1 MATTREDL
9 PDDIAALRA
18 ALIAERAKRMEEAA
32 RAARVEAELAVAKA
46 KSSDDAA
53 VIAHQRLQIEKLSR
67 QLYGQHSER
76 SVRLLDQME
85 LAFEELESSA
95 SEDEIAAE
103 HAVAK
108 TTNVVAFTR
117 KRPARQP
124 FPEHLPRERVVEP
137 GPTACQCCGSA
148 RLRKLGEDIT
158 ETLEVIPRQWKVI
171 QHIREK
177 FTCRDCEKISQAPA
191 PFHVIARGWA
201 GPSLLAMI
209 LFEKY
214 GQHQPLNRQAER
226 YAREGVPLS
235 LSTLADQVGACC
247 AVLGPA
253 LRRVEAH
260 VFAAD
265 RLHGDDTT
273 VPVLAKGKT
282 DIGRCWVYVRDDRP
296 FGGQDPP
303 AAMFYYSRDRGG
315 AHPQAHLA
323 SYAGILQADAYG
335 GYNKLYEADRQ
346 PGPII
351 EAACWVHARRPFF
364 VLADVEANAR
374 RKAQGRS
381 ASVLSPLALEAVRRI
396 DALFA
401 IERAINGESAERRR
415 QARQELSAPLI
426 ADLERWLR
434 EERPKLSRGNDLAKA
449 MDYLLKRWPAFTRFL
464 HDGRICLSNNAA
476 ERAVRGIALGRKS
489 WLFAGSDRG
498 GQRAAAM
505 YSLIVTAKMNNVD
518 PQAWLADILARI
530 AAHPARDIDEL
541 LPWNWQP
548 RSAPRSRA
556 A

>member
-1 MATTREDL
+1 MASAGDL
-9 PDDIAALRA
+9 PDDIDALKAALLAANDRA
-18 ALIAERAKRMEEAA
+18 AQ
-32 RAARVEAELAVAKA
+32 VEAELAVAKA
-46 KSSDDAA
+46 KASDDQAL
-53 VIAHQRLQIEKLSR
+53 IAHQQLQIAKLTR
-67 QLYGQHSER
+67 ELYGQHSER

-95 SEDEIAAE
+95 TEDELAAE
-103 HAVAK
+103 FAAK

-137 GPTACQCCGSA
+137 GPSNCQCCGSA

-171 QHIREK
+171 QHVREK

-247 AVLGPA
+247 AVLAP
-253 LRRVEAH
+253 LIERIEAH
-260 VFAAD
+260 VFAAE

-273 VPVLAKGKT
+273 VPVLARGKT
-282 DIGRCWVYVRDDRP
+282 DLGRCWVYVRDDRP
-296 FGGQDPP
+296 FGGPAPP

-315 AHPQAHLA
+315 AHPVRHLA
-323 SYAGILQADAYG
+323 GYAGILQADAYS
-335 GYNKLYEADRQ
+335 GYNKLYEADRR

-351 EAACWVHARRPFF
+351 EAGCWVHARRPFF
-364 VLADVEANAR
+364 LLADIEANAR
-374 RKAQGRS
+374 RKAEGKT
-381 ASVLSPLALEAVRRI
+381 AGAISPLALEAVRRI
-396 DALFA
+396 DTLFE
-401 IERAINGESAERRR
+401 IERSINRQSIERRR
-415 QARQELSAPLI
+415 QVRQELSAPLI
-426 ADLERWLR
+426 ADLGAWLH
-434 EERPKLSRGNDLAKA
+434 EHRPKLSRGNDLARA
-449 MDYLLKRWPAFTRFL
+449 MDYILKRWAAFTLFL
-464 HDGRICLSNNAA
+464 DDGRVCLTNNAA
-476 ERAVRGIALGRKS
+476 ERALRGIALGRKS

-505 YSLIVTAKMNNVD
+505 YSLIVTAKMNDVD
-518 PQAWLADILARI
+518 PQAWLADVLDRI
-530 AAHPARDIDEL
+530 AEHPARDIDDL
-541 LPWNWQP
+541 LPWNWRRSEP
-548 RSAPRSRA
+548 RSQA